1 MATLPIASGV
11 HLSRLTKIADGLA
24 VAIAVS
30 VPWSTSATSILLVLW
45 LIALIPTL
53 TWSDVRRQ
61 LTTAVGG
68 LPVLLFLLGA
78 VGVLWADV
86 TWHARWGGL
95 DSFAKLLVIPLL
107 MAQFRRSDGG
117 HRVFIGFLIACVAV
131 LVASVIVTIWPNIEP
146 GRGGGNAGVPV
157 KSYILQSAE
166 FAMCAAIL
174 VDLAVMK
181 ARLWRWKPSAAFAV
195 LALAFLCN
203 IFFITT
209 GRTALVIIP
218 VLAVLYGI
226 QHSGWKGVFG
236 AVAALLAVAAIVWSV
251 SPYLRERVTGV
262 YSEIKLYE
270 QQNKDTSSGERIQ
283 FWKQSIRSIEDAPL
297 LGHGTGSI
305 ADQFLR
311 APEGQPSAHGTI
323 PIISANP
330 HNQTFAVGIQLGL
343 IGIAVL
349 WAMWISQ
356 VTFFWGNGSLAWVGL
371 VIVTANIVGSL
382 FNSFIFDFT
391 EGWLYVVG
399 VGVAAGMLQQPLD
412 AAPRRCDAAAASA
425 APGS

>member
-11 HLSRLTKIADGLA
+11 HLSRLSKIADGLA
-24 VAIAVS
+24 VAVAVS

-53 TWSDVRRQ
+53 TWSDMRRE
-61 LTTAVGG
+61 LMTAIGG

-86 TWHARWGGL
+86 AWHARWGGL
-95 DSFAKLLVIPLL
+95 DGFAKLLVIPLL

-117 HRVFIGFLIACVAV
+117 HRVFIGFLIACVA
-131 LVASVIVTIWPNIEP
+131 LLIASWIVTIWPNIP
-146 GRGGGNAGVPV
+146 KASRDSGALV
-157 KSYILQSAE
+157 KGYIVQSVE
-166 FAMCAAIL
+166 FTICAAVL
-174 VDLAVMK
+174 LDLAVAKMRMREWT
-181 ARLWRWKPSAAFAV
+181 ASAALAV
-195 LALAFLCN
+195 LALAFLGD
-203 IFFITT
+203 IFFIVT

-226 QHSGWKGVFG
+226 RHSGWKGIFG

-251 SPYLRERVTGV
+251 SPYLRERVRGV
-262 YSEIKLYE
+262 YTETKLYE
-270 QQNKDTSSGERIQ
+270 LQNKDTSSGERIQ
-283 FWKQSIRSIEDAPL
+283 FWTRSVRSIENAPL

-305 ADQFLR
+305 AEQFRR
-311 APEGQPSAHGTI
+311 APEGQSGAHGTA
-323 PIISANP
+323 PIISTNP

-343 IGIAVL
+343 VGIAVL

-356 VTFFWGNGSLAWVGL
+356 VAFFWRNGSLAWIGL
-371 VIVTANIVGSL
+371 VVVTANIVGSL

-399 VGVAAGMLQQPLD
+399 VGVAAGMLQRALD
-412 AAPRRCDAAAASA
+412 AAPGRGPAAASA
-425 APGS
+425 APGR